1 MLLMLFSLVVFV
13 GCRSLLVGHWMLAF
27 GCCFMVAAAAGG
39 GDDSFLGQLASNIR
53 RLMCGLTD
61 R

>member
-1 MLLMLFSLVVFV
+1 LI
-13 GCRSLLVGHWMLAF
+13 VGHWMLAV

-53 RLMCGLTD
+53 RLICLICALTD